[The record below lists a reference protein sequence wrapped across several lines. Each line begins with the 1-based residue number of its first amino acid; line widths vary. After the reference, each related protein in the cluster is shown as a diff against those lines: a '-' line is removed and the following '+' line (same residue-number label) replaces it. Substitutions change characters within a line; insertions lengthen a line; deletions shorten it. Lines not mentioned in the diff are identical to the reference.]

1 MYLAEYVLHE
11 KLENNYSNIKQTL
24 SCQSPGRFRRI
35 FICEKLEYRVTF
47 YCVSVRRN
55 IIRYQDYRFL

>member
-11 KLENNYSNIKQTL
+11 KLENNYSNIEQNL

-35 FICEKLEYRVTF
+35 FFCEKLKYLLLFTMCQCEET
-47 YCVSVRRN
+47 
-55 IIRYQDYRFL
+55 